1 MAPLSTPGRVPAPAL
16 AIRGLAMARGYRTLF
31 RDLDIDL
38 APGQVLQLTGPNGT
52 GKSTLLRLIAGF
64 LRPDAGSI
72 RWSPL
77 PEDATP
83 GECLHYSGHHE
94 GLRDGLTAHDNV
106 ATLASLL
113 GGDPGRAEAALIEVG
128 AGPLAELPVEVLSAG
143 QRRRVA
149 LARLLAAPRPV
160 WLLDEPFT
168 ALDRDGQALVRRLIA
183 SHAQAGGLVI
193 AATHQ
198 PLDLPDIRH
207 VTLGGPAS

>member
-1 MAPLSTPGRVPAPAL
+1 MAPLSTLGTVNAPAL
-16 AIRGLAMARGYRTLF
+16 AIRGLAMTRGYRTLF
-31 RDLDIDL
+31 RDLDLDL

-52 GKSTLLRLIAGF
+52 GKSTLIRLVAGF

-77 PEDATP
+77 PEELSP
-83 GECLHYSGHHE
+83 GEWLHYSGHHE

-106 ATLASLL
+106 CTLASLL
-113 GGDPGRAEAALIEVG
+113 GGDPSRAEAALAEVG

-183 SHAQAGGLVI
+183 AHAEAGGIVI

-198 PLDLPDIRH
+198 PLDLPEMRH
-207 VTLGGPAS
+207 LALEGPAA

>member
-1 MAPLSTPGRVPAPAL
+1 MALISTLGTVPAPAL

-64 LRPDAGSI
+64 LKPDAGTI
-72 RWSPL
+72 RWSPV
-77 PEDATP
+77 PDEVSP
-83 GECLHYSGHHE
+83 GEWLHYSGHHE
-94 GLRDGLTAHDNV
+94 GLRDGLTAQDNV

-113 GGDPGRAEAALIEVG
+113 GGDPARTGAALGAVG
-128 AGPLAELPVEVLSAG
+128 AAPLAELPVEVLSAG

-149 LARLLAAPRPV
+149 LARLLVAPRPV

-168 ALDRDGQALVRRLIA
+168 ALDRDGQALVRQLIG
-183 SHAQAGGLVI
+183 AQAAAGGLVI

-198 PLDLPDIRH
+198 PLDLPDLVH
-207 VTLGGPAS
+207 VVLGGPAS

>member
-1 MAPLSTPGRVPAPAL
+1 MAPLSTLGRVPAPTL

-31 RDLDIDL
+31 RDLDLDL
-38 APGQVLQLTGPNGT
+38 APGHVLQLTGPNGT

-64 LRPDAGSI
+64 LRPDAGTI
-72 RWSPL
+72 RWAPVPDDVS
-77 PEDATP
+77 P
-83 GECLHYSGHHE
+83 GEWLHYSGHHE
-94 GLRDGLTAHDNV
+94 GLRDGLTAQDNV

-113 GGDPGRAEAALIEVG
+113 GGDPARTAAALAEVG
-128 AGPLAELPVEVLSAG
+128 AATLAELPVEVLSAG

-149 LARLLAAPRPV
+149 LARLLVAPRPV

-183 SHAQAGGLVI
+183 AHAAAGGLVI

-198 PLDLPDIRH
+198 PLDLPDLVH
-207 VTLGGPAS
+207 VALGGQAP